1 MRFGLCLRI
10 MVREMRKELDEELCR
25 KYPRIFRDR
34 HGDMRTTAMCWG
46 FDCGDGWYNI
56 IDILCEA
63 IDSHVR
69 QQREQRCAALLMN
82 RALSRAIR
90 GDRSTLNRLPKWRRD
105 EVLDNLADPEPQCFP
120 VPRKMNVVATQVK
133 EKYGTLRF
141 YHYGGDEYIDG
152 VVAMAES
159 MSARTCETC
168 GAPGELRGL
177 GWVYTA
183 CDEHTKPEDKE
194 DEG

>member
-1 MRFGLCLRI
+1 
-10 MVREMRKELDEELCR
+10 MVREMRKELDEALCK

-34 HGDMRTTAMCWG
+34 HAPMTRTAMCWG

-90 GDRSTLNRLPKWRRD
+90 GDRSTLNRLPRYQQNC
-105 EVLDNLADPEPQCFP
+105 VLSNLEDPEPQCFP

-141 YHYGGDEYIDG
+141 YVYGADEYIDG
-152 VVAMAES
+152 MIHMAEGI
-159 MSARTCETC
+159 SARTCETC
-168 GAPGELRGL
+168 GNPGKIRDG
-177 GWVYTA
+177 GWIRTL
-183 CDEHTKPEDKE
+183 CDEHAEE
-194 DEG
+194 QGYHE